1 MIVYLDASAMVK
13 RYVAEA
19 GTREVAALVEAAESV
34 GTVVIS
40 RAETAAALAKAVR
53 MQVVTLKTATAALKT
68 MERDW
73 VDLVRVQLSE
83 VLVARA
89 AALAWN
95 HGLRGYDAVQ
105 LAAALFW
112 QEALGEA
119 VVLATY
125 DRQLWEAAGAV
136 GMKGWPNEV
145 V

>member
-136 GMKGWPNEV
+136 GMKVWPNEV